1 MAWLI
6 FLPRRNKTMTSLAQ
20 TVSSDPLI
28 RAAGG
33 FAFVSGIISAIGVVF
48 LITMF
53 ALFATP
59 LKELG
64 LTFGMLNDICVAL
77 QYALTI
83 PIALALYRIL
93 LPYNPVLIRVATVV
107 GIAMMLV
114 VIGLQLAL
122 VFGVLTFEKQ
132 VVWVSLAMIVG
143 VGAWL
148 VITGLM
154 ARSTGRLPNS
164 VVMSAVAVP
173 YLGYPVWAFWLGRH
187 LLGW

>member
-1 MAWLI
+1 
-6 FLPRRNKTMTSLAQ
+6 MTNVAQ
-20 TVSSDPLI
+20 TLPSDPVI

-33 FAFVSGIISAIGVVF
+33 FAIVSGIVSAIGVVF
-48 LITMF
+48 LIAMF
-53 ALFATP
+53 VLFATP

-64 LTFGMLNDICVAL
+64 LTFGLLNDICVAV
-77 QYALTI
+77 QYLLTI

-93 LPYNPVLIRVATVV
+93 LPHNPALIRLATIV

-122 VFGVLTFEKQ
+122 IFGVTTFEQQ

-143 VGAWL
+143 VGSWL
-148 VITGLM
+148 VITGLV

-173 YLGYPVWAFWLGRH
+173 YFGYPVWAFWLGRH

>member
-1 MAWLI
+1 
-6 FLPRRNKTMTSLAQ
+6 MTNVIQ
-20 TVSSDPLI
+20 TLTSDPVI

-33 FAFVSGIISAIGVVF
+33 FAIVSGIISAIGVVF

-64 LTFGMLNDICVAL
+64 LTFGLLNDICVAV
-77 QYALTI
+77 QYLLTI

-93 LPYNPVLIRVATVV
+93 LPHNPALIRLATIV

-122 VFGVLTFEKQ
+122 IFGVTTFEQ
-132 VVWVSLAMIVG
+132 QGVWVSLAMIVG
-143 VGAWL
+143 VGSWL
-148 VITGLM
+148 VITGLV

-173 YLGYPVWAFWLGRH
+173 YFGYPVWAFWLGRH